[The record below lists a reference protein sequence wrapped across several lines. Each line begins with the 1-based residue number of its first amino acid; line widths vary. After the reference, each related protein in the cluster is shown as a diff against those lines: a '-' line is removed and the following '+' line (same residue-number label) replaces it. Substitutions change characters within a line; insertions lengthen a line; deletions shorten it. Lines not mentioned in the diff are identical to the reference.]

1 MELASILMR
10 RAAAI
15 SALCL
20 ACVLILALW
29 RGWSDVRQEGRGAG
43 QVALLASQLARL
55 QSVPGNELGQELATL
70 QSLGK
75 GDRLRHLRF
84 EVADGATEE
93 VLAHSLPGVGSSG
106 LLARLGSQ
114 LEAPGDALA
123 SSWRVERPDG
133 RSFRVTLAAS
143 PYSEQREALGNILG
157 LTGVLMLY
165 GLAILTAM
173 YWAARH
179 AFAPLRQIVAAIAA
193 FERQDYAVRLPAV
206 KVRELNV
213 IARALNRLASTLA
226 RVQEERRQLS
236 LKVLT
241 LQEDERARIARELHD
256 EFGQALTAM
265 RADATYL
272 QRRLEADEELKS
284 VAAGLEQQCVGIQE
298 EVRNLLGWLGA
309 PGLEGG
315 RERVDEGTQASTP
328 LAEMIRALVDN
339 WRQRPGQA
347 VDYQLVLKLPPQL
360 PQALALSLYRM
371 TQEALTNVA
380 RHAGAREVKVE
391 LVGDASNA
399 IRWAVR
405 DDGVGMLLP
414 AEMAQRGNGL
424 AGIRERVWAHG
435 GELDMAAGSGGR
447 GLSLEAR
454 FPASSV
460 AP

>member
-20 ACVLILALW
+20 ACVLILAFW
-29 RGWSDVRQEGRGAG
+29 RGGSDVRQEGRGAG
-43 QVALLASQLARL
+43 QVALLGSQLARL
-55 QSVPGNELGQELATL
+55 QSVPGNEVEQELAAL
-70 QSLGK
+70 RSLGK

-84 EVADGATEE
+84 EVADGATGA
-93 VLAHSLPGVGSSG
+93 VLAHSLPGAESSG
-106 LLARLGSQ
+106 PLTWLGGH
-114 LEAPGDALA
+114 LESSSEDLG

-143 PYSEQREALGNILG
+143 PHSEQREALGNILG
-157 LTGVLMLY
+157 LAGALVLY
-165 GLAILTAM
+165 GLAMLAAM
-173 YWAARH
+173 YWAARI

-193 FERQDYAVRLPAV
+193 FERQDYSVRLPGMGV
-206 KVRELNV
+206 HELDV
-213 IARALNRLASTLA
+213 ISRALNHLAGTLA
-226 RVQEERRQLS
+226 RVQDERRQLS
-236 LKVLT
+236 LEVLT

-272 QRRLEADEELKS
+272 QRRLTADDDLRG
-284 VAAGLEQQCVGIQE
+284 VAAGLEQQCVGVQQG
-298 EVRNLLGWLGA
+298 VRNLLGWLGA
-309 PGLEGG
+309 PGLEA
-315 RERVDEGTQASTP
+315 ESAGTQASAH
-328 LAEMIRALVDN
+328 LGEMIRALVGN
-339 WRQRPGQA
+339 WRQRPGQTI
-347 VDYQLVLKLPPQL
+347 DYQLVLNPPAQL
-360 PQALALSLYRM
+360 PRALALSLYRM
-371 TQEALTNVA
+371 TQEALTNVV
-380 RHAGAREVKVE
+380 RHAGAGRVEVE
-391 LVGDASNA
+391 LVGDPAGA
-399 IRWAVR
+399 LRWAVR
-405 DDGVGMLLP
+405 DDGVGMARP

-435 GELDMAAGSGGR
+435 GELDLAPGPDGR